1 MPGTVA
7 PDGGAGSPRRHHSPV
22 RAAVPGRDYPGAA
35 PTRQRWFAS
44 GACQRLVL
52 EILRDAPE
60 PLLDAAVAAE
70 VARRQ
75 QVPEGPEVLASVHK
89 TTLAVL
95 RRLTS
100 GAPA

>member
-1 MPGTVA
+1 
-7 PDGGAGSPRRHHSPV
+7 
-22 RAAVPGRDYPGAA
+22 
-35 PTRQRWFAS
+35 
-44 GACQRLVL
+44 LVL